1 MGAGS
6 IEGVY
11 GSNYA
16 VDTITAATA
25 AAGVTIWGLGGAD
38 FLTGGGF
45 GDYIYFDQLDLA
57 AGAVNAG
64 GGYDWLLNRG
74 TTAVTFDMAAHGAEG
89 YYGSVLADTVTAAGS
104 AAGVSIYGNGGGDV
118 ITGSTFTD
126 YIYFES
132 DTASIDGGG
141 GYDYAIYNPVSG
153 APVVD
158 VALDMTTSAIEYA
171 IGRTGN
177 DTFTAA
183 GATFLMEI
191 HADGGTD
198 TLTAGNAGSYLFGEA
213 GTDTLISGNGS
224 DQMLGGADFDT
235 FRFADGGGTDYVWD
249 WQDGT
254 DRIDLSLVAGIDD
267 FTDLTINSA
276 YAASNW
282 YGYGYGSG
290 TVWVQT
296 GGAGAL
302 DAGDFF
308 Y

>member
-11 GSNYA
+11 GSNSA
-16 VDTITAATA
+16 SDTINATTA

-38 FLTGGGF
+38 FLTGSGF

-57 AGAVNAG
+57 TGSVSAGA
-64 GGYDWLLNRG
+64 GYDWLLNRG
-74 TTAVTFDMAAHGAEG
+74 TTAVSFDMAARGAEG
-89 YYGSVLADTVTAAGS
+89 YYGSALADTVTAAGS

-118 ITGSTFTD
+118 ITGSGFTD
-126 YIYFES
+126 YIYFEAGF
-132 DTASIDGGG
+132 ASIDGGA
-141 GYDYAIYNPVSG
+141 GYDYAIYNPVS
-153 APVVD
+153 VVIG
-158 VALDMTTSAIEYA
+158 VTLNLTASNIEYA
-171 IGRTGN
+171 IGRSGD

-183 GATFLMEI
+183 GASWLMEI
-191 HADGGTD
+191 HAGGGGD

-213 GTDTLISGNGS
+213 GTDTLISGTGT
-224 DQMLGGADFDT
+224 DYMLGGTEFDT

-267 FTDLTINSA
+267 FTDLTINIA

-282 YGYGYGSG
+282 YGVGYGSG

-296 GGAGAL
+296 GGVGAP
-302 DAGDFF
+302 DAMDFL